1 MDKIKVYIF
10 SQQSL
15 FQQGIEHALSLVEDI
30 EISGSTGFNEELLP
44 SLDNL
49 PPDVAVVDI
58 DAQSK
63 SGLKLTRQLKKRLP
77 NIGIIALTSNDNDV
91 QIFEALKAQV
101 SACLNKEITPE
112 QLVESIRRVARG
124 EHPIN
129 ESLVTHPILAD
140 QVLRQFQELSR
151 QSETRSV
158 VSPLTRREMEI
169 LDFIAQGMLNK
180 QIAVQLGISEQTI
193 KNHVTSILRKLNA
206 NARTEAVIL
215 ALRQGLISIRKI
227 TGAS

>member
-1 MDKIKVYIF
+1 MEKLKVFIL
-10 SQQSL
+10 SQQTL
-15 FQQGIEHALSLVEDI
+15 FRQGIEHSLSLIEDVEV
-30 EISGSTGFNEELLP
+30 SGATGFSEEVI
-44 SLDNL
+44 SAMDNL

-58 DAQSK
+58 DTLAGG
-63 SGLKLTRQLKKRLP
+63 GLTVTRHLKQLLP

-101 SACLNKEITPE
+101 SACLSKETTGE
-112 QLVESIRRVARG
+112 QLLECVRRVARG

-151 QSETRSV
+151 QSETKSL
-158 VSPLTRREMEI
+158 VSSLTPREMEI
-169 LDFIAQGMLNK
+169 LDYVAQGMLNK

-215 ALRQGLISIRKI
+215 ALKQGIISIH
-227 TGAS
+227 